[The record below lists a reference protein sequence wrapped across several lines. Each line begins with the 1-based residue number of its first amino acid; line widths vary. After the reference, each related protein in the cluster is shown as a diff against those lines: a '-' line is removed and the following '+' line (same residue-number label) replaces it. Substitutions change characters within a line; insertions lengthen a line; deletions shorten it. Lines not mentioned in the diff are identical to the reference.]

1 MASTAAQNTDTWIQS
16 PYTTETYLSYTT
28 EQQHPGNGVVTDAS
42 KTVIRYSVAK
52 TAHGYSPKGLA
63 AVVSSA
69 VYSETPQ
76 MRSAYCCYD
85 MDVDR
90 LSPTS

>member
-1 MASTAAQNTDTWIQS
+1 MASAKADNKDTWIQS
-16 PYTTETYLSYTT
+16 PYTTESYLSYTT
-28 EQQHPGNGVVTDAS
+28 QQQHPGNGVVKDAS
-42 KTVIRYSVAK
+42 NTVIRYSVAK
-52 TAHGYSPKGLA
+52 TAHGYSTKGLA

-90 LSPTS
+90 LTPTS

>member
-1 MASTAAQNTDTWIQS
+1 MASTAAQNTDTWVQA
-16 PYTTETYLSYTT
+16 PYTTANYLSTGV
-28 EQQHPGNGVVTDAS
+28 QQHPGNGVVKNAAN
-42 KTVIRYSVAK
+42 TVIRYSVAK

-63 AVVSSA
+63 AVVSSK

-90 LSPTS
+90 LLPTS